1 MEEGGGQASLLNLI
15 TWLRIAAWV
24 VLRGGSAHRLLLS
37 AITSGPPLAAAWLDG
52 TEFNCYPKCQPF
64 QTHSISSLTF
74 KEEEEKKINL
84 DREFRQQGP
93 QKGLPGSSGE
103 LFFSLK

>member
-1 MEEGGGQASLLNLI
+1 MREGGVRQVPRWVEEGGGQASLLNLI

-24 VLRGGSAHRLLLS
+24 VLRGGSAHS
-37 AITSGPPLAAAWLDG
+37 VTSGQPLAAAWLDG

-74 KEEEEKKINL
+74 KEEGGENQ
-84 DREFRQQGP
+84 FGP
-93 QKGLPGSSGE
+93 
-103 LFFSLK
+103 

>member
-1 MEEGGGQASLLNLI
+1 MRQVPRWVEEGGGQASLLNLI

-24 VLRGGSAHRLLLS
+24 VLRGGSAHS
-37 AITSGPPLAAAWLDG
+37 VTSGQPLAAAWLDG

-74 KEEEEKKINL
+74 KEEGGKKSIWTVSFGSKAHRKGCPVL
-84 DREFRQQGP
+84 QG
-93 QKGLPGSSGE
+93 SCS
-103 LFFSLK
+103 FH